1 MARQAFEGFRRW
13 THGFGSRTLDFRR
26 ETDGVKLK
34 VYRYGE
40 KVLREKATPVA
51 VVDDRLRKLAADMV
65 ETMHESKGVGLAA
78 EQVGRLERMCVID
91 IPEGCDESEDELFN
105 APIQMPLVLFNPEI
119 VAQEGSQRDKEG
131 CLSFPNVGGS
141 LTRAAQ
147 VTCQYLDADNRPQMI
162 TARGFLAR
170 ALQHEID
177 HLNGILYIDRM
188 SAVERLTFAPKLKKL
203 AKANGGTR

>member
-1 MARQAFEGFRRW
+1 ME
-13 THGFGSRTLDFRR
+13 
-26 ETDGVKLK
+26 LK
-34 VYRYGE
+34 VDKYGGQ
-40 KVLREKATPVA
+40 VLREKATPVG
-51 VVDDRLRKLAADMV
+51 VVGDNLRKLADDMI
-65 ETMHESKGVGLAA
+65 ETMHAAKGVGLAA
-78 EQVGRLERMCVID
+78 EQVGHLENMCVID
-91 IPEGCDESEDELFN
+91 IPEGCDEPEDEMFN

-119 VAQEGSQRDKEG
+119 IAQEGSQRDKEG

-147 VTCQYLDADNRPQMI
+147 VTCQYLDADNRPQII

-177 HLNGILYIDRM
+177 HLNGILYIDHM
-188 SAVERLTFAPKLKKL
+188 SAVERLACAAKLKKL